1 MQTMSRIFVKF
12 FVASVLWKSVYLRFL
27 ELVGNNKT
35 GNVRINIALI
45 RFRVTVVDVE
55 KQ

>member
-12 FVASVLWKSVYLRFL
+12 FVASVGWNYVYLRIL
-27 ELVGNNKT
+27 ELVGHNKT
-35 GNVRINIALI
+35 GNVHINIALI
-45 RFRVTVVDVE
+45 RVLVTVVDVE